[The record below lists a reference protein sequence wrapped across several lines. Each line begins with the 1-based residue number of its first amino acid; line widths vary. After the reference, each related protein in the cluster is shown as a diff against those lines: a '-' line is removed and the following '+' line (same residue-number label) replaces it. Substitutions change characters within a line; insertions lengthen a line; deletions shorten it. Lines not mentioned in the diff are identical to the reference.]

1 MTPPLISII
10 ALNYNQLKVTCEFLE
25 STKQLKYSNY
35 EIIVVDN
42 HSLENPEAHI
52 KQHYPEVKV
61 VRTEKNLGFSGGNNR
76 GIKIAKGDYYFVVN
90 NDTEVTPDLLD
101 HLLAPFLEDDSIGI
115 VCPKIKYYDQPDLIQ
130 YAGYTKINTF
140 TGRNK
145 AIGLKEKD
153 QGQHDTP
160 GFTNYAH
167 GAAMLVKKEVVEK
180 VGMLP
185 DEFFL
190 YYEEL
195 DWSNRA
201 VKAGFKVYYNPKGI
215 IFHKESVSVG
225 KESPLKAYYHNRN
238 RVLFMK
244 RANNTAQ
251 FSIFMLF
258 FLLVVTPKQTLKYTV
273 NSQWAHLKNYYKA
286 LFWNIKNLQNK

>member
-1 MTPPLISII
+1 MTQPLISII

-42 HSLENPEAHI
+42 HSLENPEAYI
-52 KQHYPEVKV
+52 KQHYPEVTV
-61 VRTEKNLGFSGGNNR
+61 VRNEKNLGFSGGNNS

-101 HLLAPFLEDDSIGI
+101 HLLEPFLADESIGI
-115 VCPKIKYYDQPDLIQ
+115 VCPKIMYFDKPDLIQ
-130 YAGYTKINTF
+130 YAGYTKINSF

-145 AIGLKEKD
+145 AIGQKEKD

-160 GFTNYAH
+160 GYTNYAH
-167 GAAMLVKKEVVEK
+167 GAAMLVKKEVVDK

-201 VKAGFKVYYNPKGI
+201 VKAGFKVFYNPKGV
-215 IFHKESVSVG
+215 IFHKESISVG

-244 RANNTAQ
+244 RANNMAQ

-258 FLLVVTPKQTLKYTV
+258 FVFVVTPKQTLKYTV
-273 NSQWAHLKNYYKA
+273 HSQWAHLRNYYKA
-286 LFWNIKNLQNK
+286 LFWNIKNL